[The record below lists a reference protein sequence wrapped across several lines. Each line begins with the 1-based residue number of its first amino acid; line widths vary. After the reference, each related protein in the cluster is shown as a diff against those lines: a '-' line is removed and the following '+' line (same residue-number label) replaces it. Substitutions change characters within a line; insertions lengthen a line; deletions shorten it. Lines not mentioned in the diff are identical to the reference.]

1 MDVDVLLVFVIT
13 VKTKTVLE
21 HGRERRERR
30 ERREKREE
38 REKREKRERRENAM
52 SPVDVDRIAI
62 LGHIRTSGIVVTRDV
77 ALRST
82 RYTEGPDRSS
92 LTLSIVRLVRTE
104 CIRNRHGKCLRK
116 VLCNKLAVSLV
127 QKRVWYLSRE
137 M

>member
-1 MDVDVLLVFVIT
+1 MV
-13 VKTKTVLE
+13 E
-21 HGRERRERR
+21 REERGERERKQ
-30 ERREKREE
+30 RREKRE
-38 REKREKRERRENAM
+38 RENAM

-62 LGHIRTSGIVVTRDV
+62 LGHIRTSGIVVTRGV

-82 RYTEGPDRSS
+82 RYSKGPDRTCM
-92 LTLSIVRLVRTE
+92 TLSIVRLVRTE
-104 CIRNRHGKCLRK
+104 CIRSRHGKCLRK